1 MDKKL
6 LIAILFF
13 ILLFAACRSDKE
25 ECPIVEKDKWGWHNF
40 LGKTFTSESTDFYW
54 TVDYP
59 HDKIEY
65 LKEGEYVEFYNL
77 TDSSITMRYG
87 NIEQAYCDLAEITNN
102 RIQQIVACPNSALV
116 VPQSMDIELKF
127 KPEKYT
133 SYCNFESDYTN
144 PYGFTFKFSGKIL
157 HKLTIMKEREY
168 ICTVPAFRQAKM
180 NWDTLPY
187 NYIYSTLKCESS
199 PMIISWKSSGWDG
212 NISSLI
218 PDASEFIQLLIGL
231 PVINNSEYFS
241 KSTDGEKKTSIVE
254 IITHYFPGFSKK
266 VFMYYNGDVSTG
278 EYVERQLHAGFF
290 YDAIITSKI
299 AKNTMDVIVDA
310 SLIFKQY
317 IDPNS
322 RFFLAKILQSLLSE
336 ENCCF
341 PMSYETIQAPNWY
354 LDKDSERLFQM
365 TLMDPQHSRN
375 IMEYVILPLLI
386 ENRPAI
392 KDYIRQDAELA
403 PHAETLCSAVDHL
416 EEIYAGTTDLTLG
429 YRLIENQW
437 D

>member
-6 LIAILFF
+6 LIAVLFF

-25 ECPIVEKDKWGWHNF
+25 ESPIVEKDKWGWHNF

-59 HDKIEY
+59 NDKIEY

-116 VPQSMDIELKF
+116 VPQSMQIELKF

-133 SYCNFESDYTN
+133 SYCNFESEYTN

-157 HKLTIMKEREY
+157 QKLTIMKEREY
-168 ICTVPAFRQAKM
+168 ICPVPTFRQAKM
-180 NWDTLPY
+180 NWDTMPY
-187 NYIYSTLKCESS
+187 NYNYSTLKCDSS
-199 PMIISWKSSGWDG
+199 PIIVSWKSSDWGGD
-212 NISSLI
+212 ISSLI

-231 PVINNSEYFS
+231 PVISSSDYFS
-241 KSTDGEKKTSIVE
+241 KSTDDKKTSIVK
-254 IITHYFPGFSKK
+254 IITNYFPGFSRKMF
-266 VFMYYNGDVSTG
+266 VHYNGDVSNC
-278 EYVERQLHAGFF
+278 EYVEGPLHAGFF

-299 AKNTMDVIVDA
+299 AQNKMDVIVDA
-310 SLIFKQY
+310 SLIFEQY
-317 IDPNS
+317 LDPNS
-322 RFFLAKILQSLLSE
+322 RFFLSKILQSLLSE
-336 ENCCF
+336 EDCYF
-341 PMSYETIQAPNWY
+341 PMNYETIQAPNWY
-354 LDKDSERLFQM
+354 LDNDSEHLFQM
-365 TLMDPQHSRN
+365 TLTDPQHSSN

-386 ENRPAI
+386 ENQQAI
-392 KDYIRQDAELA
+392 KDYIRQDAELSQ
-403 PHAETLCSAVDHL
+403 HADVLCAAVDRL
-416 EEIYAGTTDLTLG
+416 EDIYAGTTDLTLG
-429 YRLIENQW
+429 YRLIEHQW
-437 D
+437 H